1 MTGVFVRKVKF
12 GNIERWR
19 YRDWSVAAT
28 SSAMP
33 AARKDASNIFF
44 FRAPE
49 SCTKSPILTAFPD

>member
-44 FRAPE
+44 
-49 SCTKSPILTAFPD
+49 S